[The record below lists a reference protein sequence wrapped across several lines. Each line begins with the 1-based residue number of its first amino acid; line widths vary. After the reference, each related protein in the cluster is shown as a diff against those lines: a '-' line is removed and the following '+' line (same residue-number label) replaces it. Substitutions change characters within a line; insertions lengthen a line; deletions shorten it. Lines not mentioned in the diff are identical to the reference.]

1 MIKKIPDSI
10 SVLMIPVAIGGS
22 SISQWL
28 GDSLYRNVKLFSNF
42 KEKVELAN
50 RYGIIKGILWHQGE
64 SDANE
69 RNIPKYE
76 ERLAVLF
83 SKFRETIGSNNLPV
97 LMGELGSYSNNK
109 NNWLLINQS
118 IHNYSAKDKYTT
130 VISTS
135 DLQHKGD
142 TVHFNSKGQRMMGK
156 RLAEAYL
163 SNF

>member
-1 MIKKIPDSI
+1 
-10 SVLMIPVAIGGS
+10 MIPVAIGGS

-42 KEKVELAN
+42 REKVELAN
-50 RYGIIKGILWHQGE
+50 RFGIIKGILWHQGE

-69 RNIPKYE
+69 KSIPKYE

-97 LMGELGSYSNNK
+97 LMGELGSYSTNK
-109 NNWLLINQS
+109 NNWALINET
-118 IHNYSAKDKYTT
+118 IHNYSMKDKNTA

-135 DLQHKGD
+135 DLKHKGD
-142 TVHFNSKGQRMMGK
+142 SVHFNSKGQRMMGK